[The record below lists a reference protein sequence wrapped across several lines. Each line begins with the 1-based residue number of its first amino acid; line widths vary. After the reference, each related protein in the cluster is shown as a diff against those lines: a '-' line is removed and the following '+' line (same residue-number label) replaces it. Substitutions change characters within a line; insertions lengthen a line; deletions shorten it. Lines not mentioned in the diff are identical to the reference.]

1 MTSRRLLVLLLLL
14 ALVAVAG
21 PAWAVGP
28 LDGSYE
34 INVTGEE
41 VTPFKQYLVV
51 LQNGNQFGMAL
62 LEPEFGLFY
71 YGFGTLDDQ
80 QHVTGPILDAS
91 YPEDPVVGQFDLRF
105 FQDGTVTGTITN
117 LFEPPFSVSGGKF
130 F

>member
-41 VTPFKQYLVV
+41 VAPFKQYLVV

-62 LEPEFGLFY
+62 LDPEFAVWY

-80 QHVTGPILDAS
+80 QRVTGPVLDPAF
-91 YPEDPVVGQFDLRF
+91 PEDPQAGHFDLR
-105 FQDGTVTGTITN
+105 FQDGTVTGTIT
-117 LFEPPFSVSGGKF
+117 FFDFPFSVSGGKF